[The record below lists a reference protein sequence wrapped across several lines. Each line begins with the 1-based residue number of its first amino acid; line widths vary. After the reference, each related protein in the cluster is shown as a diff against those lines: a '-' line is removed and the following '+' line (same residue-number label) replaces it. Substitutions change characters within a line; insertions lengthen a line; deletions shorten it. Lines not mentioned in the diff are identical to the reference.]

1 MAMQK
6 DDSVAGVYRNT
17 SEGKKL
23 TNGINQFAWD
33 LYSQMSSAKP
43 RENVF
48 FSPASVA
55 IALGMTYLGARDN
68 TAMEMMKVYNSRRAR
83 VRFWLWITK
92 VPGPTKTLHIL
103 NAEVVLITVWG
114 GSISITVGNL
124 WAVIDI
130 PCYFH
135 ENHYFLS

>member
-1 MAMQK
+1 MAMQQ

-23 TNGINQFAWD
+23 SNGINQFAWD

-55 IALGMTYLGARDN
+55 ITLGMTYLGAREN
-68 TAMEMMKVYNSRRAR
+68 TAMEMMKVYKFFFFFKRQPS
-83 VRFWLWITK
+83 L
-92 VPGPTKTLHIL
+92 GIL
-103 NAEVVLITVWG
+103 QEVTSVYRYI
-114 GSISITVGNL
+114 
-124 WAVIDI
+124 A
-130 PCYFH
+130 
-135 ENHYFLS
+135 